1 MPMFDDLP
9 NQIPPIVGLHPFTG
23 VPVVLGTQEMLDDVV
38 EEESS
43 EEVIQEQEQPAKRML
58 ADVLPDEMP
67 EFAGDGNPF
76 TGLGVA
82 LSIPEPAVHDSESPT
97 QSEQEAYDER
107 GLPNIPP
114 PVQNNR
120 GIHTKI
126 PSLKEI
132 AIVVP
137 DDQQGDVPE
146 DPEPQEEAKP
156 EVDIP
161 RLRELFFAYFPEDTP
176 SWRRV
181 GTISEYPLVRNNG
194 HAADLAELWPSLRS
208 LGFHEHRE
216 PNGMLSG
223 LVGPD
228 YAIRCGTGRGVV
240 AIHIPT
246 QHDLHTLH
254 EVRTQALDQLASIAE
269 TRKLALLGCGI
280 HPVAKPSPDQLN
292 HIFHVFSLFSSIGEE
307 WGLYGVR
314 AQEYTQL
321 SCGQNEFL
329 DQLLLGH
336 ILEPVCLALFGN
348 SAVWGGEDQHRCA
361 GAQHLQDQFPLEE
374 GRCGMFVTAPKS
386 VEEYCRTL
394 SDRKSLLLRDHEGW
408 KNSCTEMFSSLLAQH
423 DWEPLLYD
431 HMDCDWGPVRPILD
445 NGLLQWRAE
454 QQPQDAQLSLAAL
467 SLGIMDRMDEWKDF
481 LESFCAEPPEPMMFG
496 IRMEELHRIRMERVR
511 DPWND
516 FVAWRRKAI
525 DYGLERG
532 EVFTGLIEGVL
543 QIAQNGLE
551 ARGLNEEVYLAPL
564 WKRWNRKRN
573 PAQEIRSIF
582 ARRGVKGLIEALR
595 MKGS

>member
-1 MPMFDDLP
+1 MFDDLP
-9 NQIPPIVGLHPFTG
+9 NQIPPIVGSYPFTG
-23 VPVVLGTQEMLDDVV
+23 VPVVLGAVQEPQEES

-43 EEVIQEQEQPAKRML
+43 EESIQEEKRAGRFL
-58 ADVLPDEMP
+58 ADVLPDILP
-67 EFAGDGNPF
+67 EFSSEGNPF

-82 LSIPEPAVHDSESPT
+82 LSIPEPVVEKDDEAP
-97 QSEQEAYDER
+97 QKQEAYDDR
-107 GLPNIPP
+107 GLPNVPP

-126 PSLKEI
+126 PSLKETT
-132 AIVVP
+132 IVVP
-137 DDQQGDVPE
+137 TTE
-146 DPEPQEEAKP
+146 DGGSQEEDIPQEEAKP

-161 RLRELFFAYFPEDTP
+161 RLRELFFAYFSEDAP

-181 GTISEYPLVRNNG
+181 GTISEYPLVRKNG
-194 HAADLAELWPSLRS
+194 QAADLAELWPSLRP

-228 YAIRCGTGRGVV
+228 YAIRCGAGRGVV
-240 AIHIPT
+240 GIHIPT
-246 QHDLHTLH
+246 QNDLHSLH
-254 EVRTQALDQLASIAE
+254 EVRTQALEQLTSIAD
-269 TRKLALLGCGI
+269 TRKLSLLGCGI
-280 HPVAKPSPDQLN
+280 HPVAAPSPNQLN
-292 HIFHVFSLFSSIGEE
+292 HIFHIFSLFSSIGEE

-314 AQEYTQL
+314 AQEYVQV
-321 SCGQNEFL
+321 SCGKNEFL
-329 DQLLLGH
+329 DQLRLGH

-348 SAVWGGEDQHRCA
+348 SVISDGEDQHRCA
-361 GAQHLQDQFPLEE
+361 GAQYLQDQFPLEE
-374 GRCGMFVTAPKS
+374 GRCGMFVTPPKTMD
-386 VEEYCRTL
+386 EYFTSL

-408 KNSCTEMFSSLLAQH
+408 KNSCTEPFSLLLVEH
-423 DWEPLLYD
+423 NWESLLYD

-454 QQPQDAQLSLAAL
+454 QQPQDAQLCLAAL
-467 SLGIMDRMDEWKDF
+467 SLGIMDRLDEWTDF

-516 FVAWRRKAI
+516 FVKWRRQAI
-525 DYGLERG
+525 DYGLARG

-551 ARGLNEEVYLAPL
+551 ARGMQEEVYLEPL
-564 WKRWNRKRN
+564 WKRWNMKRN
-573 PAQEIRSIF
+573 PSQEIRGIF
-582 ARRGVKGLIEALR
+582 ARRGLEGLIEVLR
-595 MKGS
+595 IKGS

>member
-1 MPMFDDLP
+1 MFDDLP
-9 NQIPPIVGLHPFTG
+9 NQIPPIVGSHPFTG
-23 VPVVLGTQEMLDDVV
+23 VPVVLAFFEESQEES
-38 EEESS
+38 EEESP
-43 EEVIQEQEQPAKRML
+43 EEIIQEEKPEGKIL
-58 ADVLPDEMP
+58 ADLLPDVLP
-67 EFAGDGNPF
+67 EFSGEGNPF

-82 LSIPEPAVHDSESPT
+82 LSIPDPVVEEEETSPKQEVHD
-97 QSEQEAYDER
+97 DR
-107 GLPNIPP
+107 GLPNVPP

-126 PSLKEI
+126 PSLTETTILVPSKESED
-132 AIVVP
+132 A
-137 DDQQGDVPE
+137 PE
-146 DPEPQEEAKP
+146 EEHPQEEAKP

-161 RLRELFFAYFPEDTP
+161 RLEKLFFAYFSDENPT
-176 SWRRV
+176 WRRI

-194 HAADLAELWPSLRS
+194 QAADLAELWPSLRP

-246 QHDLHTLH
+246 QNDLHMLH
-254 EVRTQALDQLASIAE
+254 EVRTQALEQLTSIAN
-269 TRKLALLGCGI
+269 TRKLSLLGCGI
-280 HPVAKPSPDQLN
+280 HPVAAPSPNQLN
-292 HIFHVFSLFSSIGEE
+292 HIFHIFSLFSSIGEE

-314 AQEYTQL
+314 AQEYTQV
-321 SCGQNEFL
+321 SCGKEEFL
-329 DQLLLGH
+329 EQIRLGH

-348 SAVWGGEDQHRCA
+348 SVVSDGKDQNRCA
-361 GAQHLQDQFPLEE
+361 GAQYLQDQFPLEE
-374 GRCGMFVTAPKS
+374 GRCGMFTSPPKTMN
-386 VEEYCRTL
+386 EYFSFLCE
-394 SDRKSLLLRDHEGW
+394 RKSLLLRDHEGW
-408 KNSCTEMFSSLLAQH
+408 KNSCTDTFSSLLSEH

-431 HMDCDWGPVRPILD
+431 HIDCDWGPVRPILD
-445 NGLLQWRAE
+445 NGLLQWRVE
-454 QQPQDAQLSLAAL
+454 QQPQDSQLALAAL
-467 SLGIMDRMDEWKDF
+467 SLGIMDRLDEWKDF

-496 IRMEELHRIRMERVR
+496 IRMDELHRIRMERVR

-516 FVAWRRKAI
+516 FVVWRRQAI
-525 DYGLERG
+525 DYGLARG

-551 ARGLNEEVYLAPL
+551 ARRMREEVYLEPL
-564 WKRWNRKRN
+564 WKRWRTKRN
-573 PAQEIRSIF
+573 PAQEIRGIF
-582 ARRGVKGLIEALR
+582 ARRGMEGLLEALR